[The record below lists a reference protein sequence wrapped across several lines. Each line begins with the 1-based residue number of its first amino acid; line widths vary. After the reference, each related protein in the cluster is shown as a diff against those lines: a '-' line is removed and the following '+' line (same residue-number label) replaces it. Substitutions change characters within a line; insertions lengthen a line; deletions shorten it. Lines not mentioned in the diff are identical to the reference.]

1 MSNFLNKLL
10 CGLGNSAQH
19 KKHLLNCS
27 KHGKRELDNLGFI
40 GIVLIDLLKA
50 NDCLHH
56 NILFAKLG
64 AYGLDR
70 SSQRLLMGYLNCH
83 KQ

>member
-10 CGLGNSAQH
+10 CGFGKAHSTQKALIKLQQAW
-19 KKHLLNCS
+19 S
-27 KHGKRELDNLGFI
+27 KELDNLGFI
-40 GIVLIDLLKA
+40 GIILIDLLKE
-50 NDCLHH
+50 NDCLPH
-56 NILFAKLG
+56 NMLFAKLG

-70 SSQRLLMGYLNCH
+70 SSLRLLMGYLNCR